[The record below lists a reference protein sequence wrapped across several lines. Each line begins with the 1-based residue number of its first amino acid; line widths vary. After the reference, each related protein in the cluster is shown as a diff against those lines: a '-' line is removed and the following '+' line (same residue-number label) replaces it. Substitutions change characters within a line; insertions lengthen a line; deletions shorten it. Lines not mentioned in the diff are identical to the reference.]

1 MTRHGLIAEQAG
13 LKVNQKLISRNV
25 SPCPRV
31 FFCDVN
37 DQSTGDENKH
47 ITAHSMYHEVINIC
61 MRRDRLY
68 VKGMNTSSMHY

>member
-1 MTRHGLIAEQAG
+1 M
-13 LKVNQKLISRNV
+13 QKLISRNV

-31 FFCDVN
+31 FFRDVN

-47 ITAHSMYHEVINIC
+47 DTHNVKHEVMNIY
-61 MRRDRLY
+61 MGRDKLY